1 MRVKAA
7 VLAAIGAGLLAASVF
22 LGIAASAVYAPAS
35 QVHALLANGQAGR
48 VFANILLIILAVIVG
63 LAGLALVAVAVGVLV
78 RTRRPRRVT
87 TEPQR

>member
-22 LGIAASAVYAPAS
+22 LGIAAAAVYAPAW
-35 QVHALLANGQAGR
+35 QVHAPLANGQAGR

-63 LAGLALVAVAVGVLV
+63 LAGLALVAAAVGVLV
-78 RTRRPRRVT
+78 QTRKAP
-87 TEPQR
+87 